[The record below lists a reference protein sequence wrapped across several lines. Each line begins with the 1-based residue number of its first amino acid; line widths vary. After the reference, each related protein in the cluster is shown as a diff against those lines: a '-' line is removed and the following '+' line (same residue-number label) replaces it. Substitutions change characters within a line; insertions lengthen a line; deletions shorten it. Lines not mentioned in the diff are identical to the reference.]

1 MRQQS
6 SASSKLTLTLSLD
19 VDCKNIQESGF
30 YRRQGFVEIN
40 KSDVSPRMQA
50 LGMGSHF
57 HLSKKL

>member
-6 SASSKLTLTLSLD
+6 SASSKLTLSLD

-50 LGMGSHF
+50 LGIGSHF

>member
-6 SASSKLTLTLSLD
+6 SASSKLTLSLD

-40 KSDVSPRMQA
+40 KSDVSPRMQR
-50 LGMGSHF
+50 LGIGSHF